1 MRHTDQV
8 TDQVTAHVQQLVVAL
23 TGEMS
28 RAELQMALQLR
39 HRRHFTTAYLKPAL
53 KAKLVE
59 MTLPDKPNSQ
69 TSAIAELPVARLWLC
84 DSRQEMPPHEHR
96 SHRLQ
101 SYEVIVVSSLRD
113 LFIIF
118 SISN

>member
-1 MRHTDQV
+1 MIKQDDMRHTDQV
-8 TDQVTAHVQQLVVAL
+8 ADQVTDQVEQLVVAL

-69 TSAIAELPVARLWLC
+69 NQRYRRTAGGEALAVRLKT
-84 DSRQEMPPHEHR
+84 
-96 SHRLQ
+96 
-101 SYEVIVVSSLRD
+101 RD
-113 LFIIF
+113 APT
-118 SISN
+118 